1 MLLQMY
7 SKLNQLYIYIY
18 SFQIISPYR
27 SLWSTEYSLI
37 LYSRSLLSI
46 LYIVCV
52 KFLFFKIRKQVK
64 EYQVD
69 SFQRIRRNKLK
80 EIKFMR
86 RGLILSL
93 REPRCS
99 TEGEDKNSIRIYL
112 AEEVRPSPI
121 SFMQNP
127 RYFHT

>member
-1 MLLQMY
+1 
-7 SKLNQLYIYIY
+7 
-18 SFQIISPYR
+18 
-27 SLWSTEYSLI
+27 
-37 LYSRSLLSI
+37 
-46 LYIVCV
+46 
-52 KFLFFKIRKQVK
+52 
-64 EYQVD
+64 
-69 SFQRIRRNKLK
+69 
-80 EIKFMR
+80 MR

-127 RYFHT
+127 RYFHTYDYKKKYVPVERNLKTIRKNKE